1 MLYVLAAVRSRLAL
15 DVSAQLLGLIPQIR
29 PAVGLQRRQGALQ
42 LLPALHR
49 HTIPLFTLC
58 SYQRK
63 HRNIISQSIKSLFQ
77 HMSNKCNHTL
87 KKSKHEITQTRI
99 CTHDLQF
106 FNYSNPKVFLFICNY
121 QFLMYN
127 TTTSIFNTLL
137 DPYSA
142 LRLHMLLIAVYTF
155 FFTLSSSLT
164 TQSFFCLNLVTICSY
179 QRTFELILF
188 CYDSL

>member
-1 MLYVLAAVRSRLAL
+1 MNLRVSKRSGKCANVWSLMKKGKKETPTLYVLAAVRSRLAL

-29 PAVGLQRRQGALQ
+29 PAVGLQRRQGTLQ

-63 HRNIISQSIKSLFQ
+63 HKNIISQSIKSLFQ

-87 KKSKHEITQTRI
+87 KKSKDEITQTRI

-106 FNYSNPKVFLFICNY
+106 FNYSNPKVFLFIICNY
-121 QFLMYN
+121 IEL
-127 TTTSIFNTLL
+127 SIFN
-137 DPYSA
+137 
-142 LRLHMLLIAVYTF
+142 V
-155 FFTLSSSLT
+155 
-164 TQSFFCLNLVTICSY
+164 
-179 QRTFELILF
+179 
-188 CYDSL
+188 